1 MYQGIAAAKINLTLA
16 VLGRRP
22 DGYHLLE
29 SVMQTL
35 SLCDVVEAE
44 LAAETSLSCD
54 FPGLSCGED
63 NLAWQA
69 WSLLRREFALDA
81 GLKITLRKQ
90 IPLGGGLAGGSSDAA
105 QVLLA
110 ANELFELKLSA
121 EQLVALAARLGA
133 DVPFCLAGGTALA
146 SGIGEQ
152 LRQLPPCP
160 ELRLVLVNP
169 GFAVD
174 TAAVYQQYDQSGAES
189 RQTEAAE
196 AMLQALEHGNP
207 AAIRASLY
215 NALEEPAFQLFP
227 QLAAIKAE
235 LQDLGLAALLCG
247 SGATVLGIAADKK
260 RAAIAAAALQGKY
273 PFVQAVTTR
282 NPSVHI

>member
-35 SLCDVVEAE
+35 SLCDVVEVE
-44 LAAETSLSCD
+44 PAAETSLSCD
-54 FPGLSCGED
+54 LPGLSCAED
-63 NLAWQA
+63 NLAWRA
-69 WSLLRREFALDA
+69 WALMQQEFALDA
-81 GLKITLRKQ
+81 GLKITLHKQ
-90 IPLGGGLAGGSSDAA
+90 IPLGGGLAGGSANAA

-110 ANELFELKLSA
+110 VNELFELKLTA
-121 EQLVALAARLGA
+121 ERLVALAARLGA
-133 DVPFCLAGGTALA
+133 DVPFCLAGGTVLA

-152 LRQLPPCP
+152 LRRLPPCL

-174 TAAVYQQYDQSGAES
+174 TAAVYQQYDQEPVAN
-189 RQTEAAE
+189 QPATEG
-196 AMLQALEHGNP
+196 MLQALQQGDP
-207 AAIRASLY
+207 ALIRASLY
-215 NALEEPAFQLFP
+215 NALETPAFQLFP

-235 LQDLGLAALLCG
+235 LQSLGLAALLCG
-247 SGATVLGIAADKK
+247 SGATVFGIAADKK
-260 RAAIAAAALQGKY
+260 RAAIAAEALQGKY
-273 PFVQAVTTR
+273 PFVRAVTTR
-282 NPSVHI
+282 NPSVGC

>member
-35 SLCDVVEAE
+35 SLCDVVEVE
-44 LAAETSLSCD
+44 LAAQTSLSCD
-54 FPGLSCGED
+54 LPGLSCAED
-63 NLAWQA
+63 NLAWRA
-69 WSLLRREFALDA
+69 WALMQQEFALDA
-81 GLKITLRKQ
+81 GLKINLRKQ
-90 IPLGGGLAGGSSDAA
+90 IPLGGGLAGGSSNAA

-110 ANELFELKLSA
+110 VNELFELKLSV
-121 EQLVALAARLGA
+121 EQLLALAVRLGA

-174 TAAVYQQYDQSGAES
+174 TAAVYQQYDRQSVNVEAG
-189 RQTEAAE
+189 AAE
-196 AMLQALEHGNP
+196 AMLQALQQGSP

-215 NALEEPAFQLFP
+215 NALEAPAFQLFP

-235 LQDLGLAALLCG
+235 LQALGLSALLCG

-260 RAAIAAAALQGKY
+260 KAAIAAEALYGKY

-282 NPSVHI
+282 NPSAQN

>member
-35 SLCDVVEAE
+35 SLCDVVEVE
-44 LAAETSLSCD
+44 PAAETSLSCD
-54 FPGLSCGED
+54 LPGLSCAED
-63 NLAWQA
+63 NLAWRA
-69 WSLLRREFALDA
+69 WALMQQEFALDA
-81 GLKITLRKQ
+81 GLKITLHKQ
-90 IPLGGGLAGGSSDAA
+90 IPLGGGLAGGSANAA

-110 ANELFELKLSA
+110 VNELFALKLPA
-121 EQLVALAARLGA
+121 ERLLALAARLGA
-133 DVPFCLAGGTALA
+133 DVPFCLFGGTALA

-152 LRQLPPCP
+152 LRRLPPCP

-174 TAAVYQQYDQSGAES
+174 TAAVYQQYDRSPAEAEA
-189 RQTEAAE
+189 RAAE
-196 AMLQALEHGNP
+196 KMLQALQQGDP

-215 NALEEPAFQLFP
+215 NALEAPAVQLFP

-235 LQDLGLAALLCG
+235 LQSLGLAALLCG

-260 RAAIAAAALQGKY
+260 RAAIAAEALQGKY
-273 PFVQAVTTR
+273 PFVRAVTTR
-282 NPSVHI
+282 NPSVGC